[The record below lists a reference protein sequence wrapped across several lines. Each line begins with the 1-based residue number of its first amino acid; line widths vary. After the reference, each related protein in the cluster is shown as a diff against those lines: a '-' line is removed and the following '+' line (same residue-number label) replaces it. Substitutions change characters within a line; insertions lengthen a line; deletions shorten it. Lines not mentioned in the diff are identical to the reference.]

1 MNVVKKKLNS
11 TRGASM
17 LIALIYLLTALMVG
31 TVVLTAAS
39 SNVGRITHNRQDQ
52 REYYAVESAME
63 LIRADMQSE
72 EFSAWY
78 SKTDEYVWVEPVYEK
93 PDDPS
98 SQLISDGYYSHTGIE
113 YQEGADLTAGGVLQT
128 KKDDFERNYFS
139 SAVYEEISGGN
150 TVPSKMVYDLHFT
163 ADGDAKDKIP
173 GVAGK
178 LTVNMDSYDVT
189 VELWVTDDENSAV
202 KSNPVTMNFEA
213 LVKSGSSTSGTKSG
227 GSITETHEITVTW
240 GEPSIMKGVSE

>member
-1 MNVVKKKLNS
+1 MNVVRKKLNNA
-11 TRGASM
+11 RGASM

-39 SNVGRITHNRQDQ
+39 SNVGRVTHNRQDQ

-78 SKTDEYVWVEPVYEK
+78 SKTDSYEWVEPEYEI

-98 SQLISDGYYSHTGIE
+98 SQLISGGYYSHTGTE
-113 YQEGADLTAGGVLQT
+113 YQKDADLTAEGVLLP
-128 KKDDFERNYFS
+128 KLDDFKKKYFS
-139 SAVYEEISGGN
+139 SAVYDEIRKGN
-150 TVPSKMVYDLHFT
+150 TAPTEMAYDLDFT
-163 ADGDAKDKIP
+163 AGGDVAGIIP
-173 GVAGK
+173 GVAGR
-178 LTVNMDSYDVT
+178 LTVDMDSYDVT